1 MTRSRHTVPTTTL
14 SVSSAR
20 LRVIRALRR
29 ALIRLARP
37 TLDSAAHSPPAPS
50 CPTTARTTSCSPRA
64 RPPATPV
71 APRMGND
78 SPLVRVAAAQARPHL
93 PHRPHA
99 QVIWRVASP
108 RLALCD
114 VLRARPDPRT
124 VKWTQEGDADV
135 SDVDGKPR
143 LPTGHP
149 TGVAGAGHT
158 LTLCPHDLPCSS
170 PYSTGLRLVKRCPR
184 ANARWPNEWCGCM
197 LHADDLTYVTSLPGS
212 AFRNSDPVRSHFSL
226 LSWNS

>member
-1 MTRSRHTVPTTTL
+1 VTRSRHTVPTTTL

-71 APRMGND
+71 APRMGKD

-114 VLRARPDPRT
+114 VLRARPDHEPSSGR
-124 VKWTQEGDADV
+124 KRA
-135 SDVDGKPR
+135 
-143 LPTGHP
+143 
-149 TGVAGAGHT
+149 T
-158 LTLCPHDLPCSS
+158 LTLATWTASRACRQVTRRVWL
-170 PYSTGLRLVKRCPR
+170 GLDTLLRCAPMTCH
-184 ANARWPNEWCGCM
+184 ARYRT
-197 LHADDLTYVTSLPGS
+197 LRGS
-212 AFRNSDPVRSHFSL
+212 G
-226 LSWNS
+226 W